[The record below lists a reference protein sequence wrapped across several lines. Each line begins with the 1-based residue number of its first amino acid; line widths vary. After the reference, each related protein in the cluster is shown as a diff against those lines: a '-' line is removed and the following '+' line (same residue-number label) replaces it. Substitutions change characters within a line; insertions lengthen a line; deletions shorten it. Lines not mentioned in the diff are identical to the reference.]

1 MPDKLGRAVSWLAER
16 AIGAYFL
23 HCAIMWGLGPE
34 ITIFGQTLSRT
45 GAWWSM
51 LVYTLII
58 YTLSLAVVSILSMIP
73 VIRKLVT

>member
-1 MPDKLGRAVSWLAER
+1 
-16 AIGAYFL
+16 
-23 HCAIMWGLGPE
+23 
-34 ITIFGQTLSRT
+34 
-45 GAWWSM
+45 M